1 MHTYTIYERGHNHG
15 TNKKEAG
22 GAEPRG
28 GGGKKTERSP
38 LEDGLDR
45 DTTFSLVLKSY
56 LIRTQ
61 SQNIDTR

>member
-28 GGGKKTERSP
+28 GEAMLPNRYGKGKH
-38 LEDGLDR
+38 
-45 DTTFSLVLKSY
+45 
-56 LIRTQ
+56 LI
-61 SQNIDTR
+61 